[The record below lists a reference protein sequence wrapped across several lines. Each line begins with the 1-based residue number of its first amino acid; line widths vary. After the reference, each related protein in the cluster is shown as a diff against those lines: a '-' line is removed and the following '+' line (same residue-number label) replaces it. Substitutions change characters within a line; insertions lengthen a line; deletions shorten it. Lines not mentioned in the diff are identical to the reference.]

1 MKEMKTQVSV
11 WGSRITMILISL
23 GAFSPLTSVTANP
36 ILNPFQNRTGSHRGF
51 SFEPV
56 ASLFLTSENFDEDS
70 ARVPIANTA
79 SNSRLI
85 FDLNGSFGISDD
97 FFAFGRLSLHSARV
111 SVLDQV
117 SQSGFG
123 LSDQLAGFAYRALR
137 SDSGISL
144 NLQGE
149 VSLPAYNNTDAKN
162 SGNAY
167 LGDGTIDLTAGGF
180 LEFPLGAS
188 REIYLEGGGGYTYRS
203 KGFSACLPYSLK
215 LKRDPALKG
224 VMYEAGINGQLS
236 LRTDVATED
245 LQARSVLDQD
255 RLAGSG
261 GSNLI
266 NALNPSWIQVT
277 GKLGYKNRHG
287 QILYAGASAPFF
299 GTNAAAGFAITI
311 GASLDFGPKP
321 KPLEE
326 NHESSPTPGTR
337 ASSPIRGKPRPPLS
351 RKMNFST
358 YDMDAKILSSN
369 DQLYLIRINK
379 GSMDGVETGQFFDI
393 YAEGSPVA
401 RTKVTQVKDEEAILS
416 VIEYFQER
424 SIETEFIARRL
435 VR

>member
-11 WGSRITMILISL
+11 WGSRFTMILISL
-23 GAFSPLTSVTANP
+23 GALSPVTPVTANP
-36 ILNPFQNRTGSHRGF
+36 LLNPFQNRTGSHRGF
-51 SFEPV
+51 SIEPV
-56 ASLFLTSENFDEDS
+56 ASYFLTSENFDEDS
-70 ARVPIANTA
+70 ARVPTPNTT
-79 SNSRLI
+79 SNSRLM
-85 FDLNGSFGISDD
+85 FDLNGSFGITDD
-97 FFAFGRLSLHSARV
+97 LFAFGRLSLHSARV
-111 SVLDQV
+111 TVLDQV

-123 LSDQLAGFAYRALR
+123 LSDQLAGFAYRALH

-144 NLQGE
+144 NLQAE
-149 VSLPAYNNTDAKN
+149 VTIPAYNNTDAKN

-167 LGDGTIDLTAGGF
+167 LGDGTIDVTGGGF
-180 LEFPLGAS
+180 LEFPLGS
-188 REIYLEGGGGYTYRS
+188 SGEIYLEGGGGYTYRS

-215 LKRDPALKG
+215 LKRDPAVKG
-224 VMYEAGINGQLS
+224 LMYEAGVTGQLS
-236 LRTDVATED
+236 LKTDIATEN
-245 LQARSVLDQD
+245 LQARSILDQD

-311 GASLDFGPKP
+311 GASLDFGQKAKAPTEERAQPSAPK
-321 KPLEE
+321 
-326 NHESSPTPGTR
+326 
-337 ASSPIRGKPRPPLS
+337 RPS
-351 RKMNFST
+351 VSKKMSFST
-358 YDMDAKILSSN
+358 YDLDAKILNSN

-379 GSMDGVETGQFFDI
+379 GSMDGVESGQYFDI
-393 YAEGSPVA
+393 YEDATPIA
-401 RTKVTQVKDEEAILS
+401 RAKVTQVKDEEAILS
-416 VIEYFQER
+416 VVEYFEES